1 MISAPSR
8 RQLLSGNKI
17 LKNHYKTMWILVL
30 VSVFFNTAACNLF
43 RSQPTQPPVSET
55 PKKEE
60 PVVKNEEPKKETPKK
75 ETNKKGPIFSG
86 EDSLARLYPEIK
98 KQKYVVAIYL
108 PLYLQVA
115 EREKNHKTAITVAQ
129 EFYKGF
135 LMAADTLRSCGKD
148 YDIHVFDS
156 EDPKNTFWSV
166 SNKWKELDVDLIFAP
181 LLESKMTYLD
191 SAAKRM
197 KINLVSPLQVS
208 EKCDTSR
215 RFYLESI
222 PSSETI
228 GRNTAEY
235 FKRAYPDYKYILV
248 NEKYTSDNP
257 IAKGF
262 AVAMKGV
269 DSFHVV
275 DFGDKGPSRFTP
287 QYKLG
292 AKNIVF
298 VPAKYEVFVAGLM
311 SQLRVG
317 PVIPKDDPKTPD
329 VDESIVTNPQ
339 PQKEIIMAGLMNWQ
353 FFKTIEGDLWEKF
366 KVHLAC
372 QYFIDYKN
380 PDVNV
385 FIENYRKRYNE
396 EPSSWSFMGFDELVY
411 YAGMLNKHGK
421 YFQRGL
427 YMANQ
432 PTLHSNYQL
441 QFDTKCGGWRNI
453 YINMLKFEGY
463 ELRKVE

>member
-1 MISAPSR
+1 MILAPSR
-8 RQLLSGNKI
+8 LQLLSGNKFHKHPDIVWITI
-17 LKNHYKTMWILVL
+17 LI
-30 VSVFFNTAACNLF
+30 SVFFNTAACTLHKK
-43 RSQPTQPPVSET
+43 QPSKPPVVVEQPKKET
-55 PKKEE
+55 PKK
-60 PVVKNEEPKKETPKK
+60 EEPKKETPKK
-75 ETNKKGPIFSG
+75 EKGPIFSP
-86 EDSLARLYPEIK
+86 EDSLARMYPEVK
-98 KQKYVVAIYL
+98 KAKYVIAVYL
-108 PLYLQVA
+108 PLYLNVA
-115 EREKNHKTAITVAQ
+115 EREKNNKTAITIAQ

-135 LMAADTLRSCGKD
+135 LMAADTLKACGKD
-148 YDIHVFDS
+148 FDIHVFDS

-166 SNKWKELDVDLIFAP
+166 SNKWQELGVDLIYAP
-181 LLESKMTYLD
+181 LLESKMTFLD

-197 KINLVSPLQVS
+197 KINLVSPLQVT

-235 FKRAYPDYKYILV
+235 FKRAYPDYKYILI

-257 IAKGF
+257 IAQGF
-262 AVAMKGV
+262 AEAMKGV
-269 DSFHVV
+269 DSFHIV
-275 DFGDKGPSRFTP
+275 DFGDKGPSRYTP

-292 AKNIVF
+292 EKNIVF
-298 VPAKYEVFVAGLM
+298 VPSKYEVFVAGLM

-317 PVIPKDDPKTPD
+317 PQQPKDNPETPD
-329 VDESIVTNPQ
+329 VDESVTNEPL
-339 PQKEIIMAGLMNWQ
+339 PTHEIIMAGLMNWE
-353 FFKTIEGDLWEKF
+353 FFKTLEGDLWEKF

-380 PDVNV
+380 PNLNV

-427 YMANQ
+427 YMANT

-441 QFDTKCGGWRNI
+441 QYDTKCGGWRNN
-453 YINMLKFEGY
+453 YVNLLKFEGY